1 MYRLVM
7 TVGWEGNM
15 RKLGI
20 TREKL
25 DSFLD
30 EDSVSHVDF
39 EAEGL
44 PSSTKF
50 EIEPLMGEIL
60 P

>member
-1 MYRLVM
+1 
-7 TVGWEGNM
+7 M

-20 TREKL
+20 THEKL

-30 EDSVSHVDF
+30 EDSVLHVDF

-44 PSSTKF
+44 PSSTEF
-50 EIEPLMGEIL
+50 EIKLLMGEIL